1 MLPGVSGGFGE
12 VFIVVVAAVRPIV
25 APQVVPEILD
35 EIEFRRVRRQRD
47 QRDVRRDVQSLG
59 GMVAGL
65 IPNQDSVNVG
75 VQFLGELLEEAI
87 TAVCI

>member
-12 VFIVVVAAVRPIV
+12 VFMVVVAAVRPIV

-47 QRDVRRDVQSLG
+47 QGDVRRDVQSLG

-87 TAVCI
+87 TGVCI